1 MNTLHDTSFTAAW
14 LMEQYF
20 PPVRYVVDGVIPEG
34 FCLLVAPPKFGKSWL
49 VLGLG
54 LAVSAGTPA
63 LGVIPTGKPRPV
75 LYAAL
80 EDGPRRLQS
89 RMKALAPERIE
100 DTLTFVTNLGRSD
113 IFDTLQSFVD
123 QWSEHEPVVILDT
136 LGKAMPPAVSGESSY
151 ERDYRVGGMLKA
163 IADSAPG
170 AAIVVVHHTR
180 KAESVDFLD
189 AVSGTQGLAGSADTI
204 VVLSRERLSKDATL
218 RVTSRDAA
226 EGEYRISLERVGS
239 WVLAGGSL
247 KEAAEAA
254 QTARAS
260 AGVGDRMGEIIAIV
274 SRYEEGVKAK
284 DVRTLAPDVSN
295 VDEYLRRAVEA
306 GRIEKRARGIYGPVR
321 TVTTVSFGD
330 ADSHTTHDSHTS
342 ITERSGR

>member
-1 MNTLHDTSFTAAW
+1 MNTLLDNSFTADW
-14 LMEQYF
+14 LMKQYF

-54 LAVSAGTPA
+54 LAVSSGMPA
-63 LGVIPTGKPRPV
+63 LGCIPTGKARPV

-89 RMKALAPERIE
+89 RINALAPEQIA
-100 DTLTFVTNLGRSD
+100 DTLTFITKIGRND
-113 IFDTLQSFVD
+113 IFETLQAFVD
-123 QWSEHEPVVILDT
+123 KWQDHEPVVILDT

-180 KAESVDFLD
+180 KADSVDFLD

-226 EGEYRISLERVGS
+226 EGEYRITLEGVGS
-239 WVLAGGSL
+239 WELAGGSL
-247 KEAAEAA
+247 KDAAEAA
-254 QTARAS
+254 QTARATS
-260 AGVGDRMGEIIAIV
+260 GVGDRMGEIIEALA
-274 SRYEEGVKAK
+274 RYPEGVKPK
-284 DVRTLAPDVSN
+284 DIATITQIDPDDVGR
-295 VDEYLRRAVEA
+295 YLRRAVDG
-306 GRIEKRARGIYGPVR
+306 GRAERLSRGLYGPVR
-321 TVTTVSFGD
+321 SVRVSETYGLPFGHPD
-330 ADSHTTHDSHTS
+330 TS
-342 ITERSGR
+342 DTRTGVQS

>member
-1 MNTLHDTSFTAAW
+1 MTALLEDSFTADW
-14 LMEQYF
+14 LMDQYF

-54 LAVSAGTPA
+54 LAVSSGTPA
-63 LGVIPTGKPRPV
+63 LGCIPTGKARPV

-89 RMKALAPERIE
+89 RIKALVPEQIA
-100 DTLTFVTNLGRSD
+100 DTLTFITKIGRND
-113 IFDTLQSFVD
+113 IFDTLQAFVD
-123 QWSEHEPVVILDT
+123 QWSDHEPVVILDT

-226 EGEYRISLERVGS
+226 EGEYRIALKDVGT

-247 KEAAEAA
+247 KEAADAA
-254 QTARAS
+254 QTVKAVS
-260 AGVGDRMGEIIAIV
+260 GVGDRMGEILETLA
-274 SRYEEGVKAK
+274 RFPEGVKPK
-284 DVRTLAPDVSN
+284 DVAVITHMNPDDVGR
-295 VDEYLRRAVEA
+295 YLRRAAEA
-306 GRIEKRARGIYGPVR
+306 GRAVRLGFGLYGPVR
-321 TVTTVSFGD
+321 PIRVSESELHLPLGHSDTADTFGED
-330 ADSHTTHDSHTS
+330 
-342 ITERSGR
+342 E

>member
-1 MNTLHDTSFTAAW
+1 MTVLLEESFTADW
-14 LMEQYF
+14 LMQQYF

-54 LAVSAGTPA
+54 LAVAAGTPA

-89 RMKALAPERIE
+89 RIRALNPEKIE
-100 DTLTFVTNLGRSD
+100 DTLAFITTIKRD
-113 IFDTLQSFVD
+113 EIFPTLQAFVD
-123 QWSEHEPVVILDT
+123 RWHDHEPVVILDT
-136 LGKAMPPAVSGESSY
+136 LGKAMPSAVSGESAY
-151 ERDYRVGGMLKA
+151 ERDYRVGGMLKSV
-163 IADSAPG
+163 ADSAPG

-180 KAESVDFLD
+180 KADSPDFLD

-226 EGEYRISLERVGS
+226 EGEYRITLEGVGT
-239 WVLAGGSL
+239 WALAGGSL
-247 KEAAEAA
+247 REAAEAA
-254 QTARAS
+254 QTARAT
-260 AGVGDRMGEIIAIV
+260 AGVGDRMGELIETV
-274 SRYEEGVKAK
+274 SRFPEGVKPK
-284 DVRTLAPDVSN
+284 DIATITQIDTDDVGR
-295 VDEYLRRAVEA
+295 YLRRAVDA
-306 GRIEKRARGIYGPVR
+306 GRVEKLSRGLYGPVR
-321 TVTTVSFGD
+321 SVRMSESELPIGQTDTSDTVLDEGTG
-330 ADSHTTHDSHTS
+330 
-342 ITERSGR
+342 E

>member
-1 MNTLHDTSFTAAW
+1 MTTLLDNSFTADW
-14 LMEQYF
+14 LMDQYF

-54 LAVSAGTPA
+54 LAVSSGTPA
-63 LGVIPTGKPRPV
+63 LGCIPTGKARPV

-89 RMKALAPERIE
+89 RIKALAPAQID
-100 DTLTFVTNLGRSD
+100 DTLTFITKIGRND
-113 IFDTLQSFVD
+113 IFETLQAFVD
-123 QWSEHEPVVILDT
+123 KWSDHEPVVILDT

-180 KAESVDFLD
+180 KADSVDFLD

-226 EGEYRISLERVGS
+226 EGEYRISLEGVGT
-239 WVLAGGSL
+239 WTLAGGSL
-247 KEAAEAA
+247 ADAAHSA
-254 QTARAS
+254 QTARATS
-260 AGVGDRMGEIIAIV
+260 GVGDRMGEILETLA
-274 SRYEEGVKAK
+274 RFPEGVKPK
-284 DVRTLAPDVSN
+284 DVATITNMNPDDVGR
-295 VDEYLRRAVEA
+295 YLRRAADA
-306 GRIEKRARGIYGPVR
+306 GRAERLGFGVYGPVR
-321 TVTTVSFGD
+321 PIRVSESALDLQFGHSD
-330 ADSHTTHDSHTS
+330 TADTS
-342 ITERSGR
+342 GDPA